1 MNAALPVD
9 TVPFRFVSQEGNVT
23 SRCNVNCIARQ
34 THGISDALTTVMLID
49 GRTGRVTEA
58 PQLETRRINAAV
70 ATSEQE
76 LFFCSS

>member
-9 TVPFRFVSQEGNVT
+9 TVPFRFV

-58 PQLETRRINAAV
+58 PQLETPRINAAV